1 MEMYSDNNGI
11 KHMYNAEGKL
21 SSASTYNSSTGDR
34 TNTNYDKN
42 EIVIDSGFKGFQL

>member
-21 SSASTYNSSTGDR
+21 SSAYPITSPPETELIPIMTKRNS
-34 TNTNYDKN
+34 N
-42 EIVIDSGFKGFQL
+42 